1 MLKTEAIVLATT
13 PYGETSLVARLLTRQ
28 AGVARALAKGARS
41 PKSRLHGV
49 LEPFARVEAQ
59 LHIPGADKLGT
70 LGETTLLESW
80 PCLRGDLA
88 RLGFAALGVEV
99 VGHVAEASPPD
110 PFFYEEACRFLAML
124 GLARGA
130 GSLAV
135 ALLLRLL
142 HHGGFPPRW
151 ADRAAPS
158 DQVLLAPE
166 NAVAYDFSEGAL
178 RVLSAEPPSLGLGLP
193 QAQRVMRLP
202 GRAVAAILG
211 ALETPPPLDVAF
223 ELRAEDGPPLL
234 RWLVRVWE
242 DHLSKRLK
250 SAEFLE
256 KMVLPQA
263 LGSPPR

>member
-1 MLKTEAIVLATT
+1 MIKTEAIVLAVT
-13 PYGETSLVARLLTRQ
+13 PYSETSLVTRLLTRQ

-59 LHIPGADKLGT
+59 LHRANADKLGT

-99 VGHVAEASPPD
+99 IGHVAEASPPD

-130 GSLAV
+130 GSLAI

-151 ADRAAPS
+151 ADGAPPCAEALAAPG
-158 DQVLLAPE
+158 A
-166 NAVAYDFSEGAL
+166 AVAYDFAEGS
-178 RVLSAEPPSLGLGLP
+178 LSILPGGRIEPPG
-193 QAQRVMRLP
+193 AMRLP
-202 GRAVAAILG
+202 GRAMAAILG
-211 ALETPPPLDVAF
+211 ALAAPPRLDMTF

-234 RWLVRVWE
+234 RWLVRAWE
-242 DHLSKRLK
+242 DHLCTRLK
-250 SAEFLE
+250 SAVFLE
-256 KMVLPQA
+256 KMALALPSA
-263 LGSPPR
+263 R